1 QGLATADNGRFVG
14 VLENTG
20 MAKNIEKTRPAK
32 LTEAILSNNLREFN
46 FIKNKG
52 DAIHFLNSKNE
63 MEIREIFDNLKAKY
77 GRDIFGKGY
86 LYKIISR
93 TEIADVDSLSEEER
107 KSGIDSSKAYFVPY
121 DKGDK
126 EGNRWYL
133 ETPFC
138 LDWSKESVRIY
149 KTSPKCRW
157 QGYDFYFKEGFCW
170 TNVLNPNA
178 MMIKC
183 KLKSKTVNDVGSMS
197 LYSYFKK
204 TPEFYLVCLINST
217 FLFKYYRTFINSSVN
232 IQINDLRQLTI
243 IIPTKQQ
250 LSEFKELFDEAV
262 KIKKMQFSNQITKKE
277 SILRL
282 NQIQKQLDKM
292 VYDLYMG

>member
-1 QGLATADNGRFVG
+1 
-14 VLENTG
+14 
-20 MAKNIEKTRPAK
+20 MAKKDKKTRPAK

-77 GRDIFGKGY
+77 GRDIFGQGY
-86 LYKIISR
+86 LYKIISEQ
-93 TEIADVDSLSEEER
+93 EIADVDSLSEEEK

-170 TNVLNPNA
+170 SDINTIYLKCR
-178 MMIKC
+178 IKR
-183 KLKSKTVNDVGSMS
+183 KGVHDVKSMS
-197 LYSYFKK
+197 MFGLSEKV
-204 TPEFYLVCLINST
+204 PEYYIISLINSKFISEYVNDFVSSTQT
-217 FLFKYYRTFINSSVN
+217 F
-232 IQINDLRQLTI
+232 QINHARQLPI
-243 IIPTKQQ
+243 IVPNQEQ
-250 LSEFKELFDEAV
+250 LSNFKELFDEAV
-262 KIKKMQFSNQITKKE
+262 KIKKMHFSNQITKKE

-292 VYDLYMG
+292 VYNLYEILD